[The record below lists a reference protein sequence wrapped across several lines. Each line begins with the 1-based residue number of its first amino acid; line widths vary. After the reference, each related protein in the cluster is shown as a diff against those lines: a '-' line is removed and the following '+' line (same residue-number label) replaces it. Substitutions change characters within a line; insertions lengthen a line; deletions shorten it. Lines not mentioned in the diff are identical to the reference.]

1 MTVQRYTTDDEYGI
15 APSIDGEYVL
25 SSEYDA
31 LAAQVAALETN
42 GIHTCHDRCPRIAC
56 VQGREIARLT
66 ARVAK
71 LEQALLSERGK
82 LEQADALCESL
93 QNKLASRPLSAG
105 DTDALEARVAE
116 LEANLN
122 YIRTV
127 CDNMLDTQ
135 PDADGERH
143 GD

>member
-1 MTVQRYTTDDEYGI
+1 MSDVMRPVRGMIFVGAGIYVGEPDDLWMHKN
-15 APSIDGEYVL
+15 A
-25 SSEYDA
+25 YDV
-31 LAAQVAALETN
+31 LAARL
-42 GIHTCHDRCPRIAC
+42 DRAER
-56 VQGREIARLT
+56 
-66 ARVAK
+66 
-71 LEQALLSERGK
+71 ALLIERGK

-135 PDADGERH
+135 PDADWEKP
-143 GD
+143 